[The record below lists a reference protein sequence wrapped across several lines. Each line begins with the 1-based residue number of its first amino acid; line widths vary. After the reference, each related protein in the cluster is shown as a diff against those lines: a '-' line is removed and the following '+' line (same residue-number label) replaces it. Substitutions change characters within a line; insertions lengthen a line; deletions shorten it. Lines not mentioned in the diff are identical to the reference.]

1 VSAAGRPPF
10 RGFRALPLV
19 QLTRARVVEFLR
31 EPEAIFWVFLFPV
44 LLAVALG
51 VAFRNQPPE
60 PARVAIEAGVGAEE
74 RLAALAVSKRVRA
87 GILDRESA
95 RRELRTGR
103 VALVVLAG
111 EPPTYWFDPTR
122 PESRLARLEVDAAL
136 QSAAGRTDPISPRD
150 LELTEKGS
158 RYIDFLVPGLLGMNL
173 MGTGMWAI
181 GFFLVQQRSGK
192 LLKLFVA
199 APMRRWHLLAAQVT
213 ARLVFLALEIAVL
226 VGFAVAVLDVPLVG
240 GVVELAAVAAAGA
253 MAFVGI
259 GLLVAARPRTIEG
272 VSGLMNFT
280 MFPMWIFSGVF
291 FSNERFP
298 AVAQPFIQALPLTA
312 LNDALRAV
320 MLDGAG
326 WAALAP
332 ELAILAVWGGLS
344 FALALKLFRWQ

>member
-1 VSAAGRPPF
+1 VSGEF
-10 RGFRALPLV
+10 RGWRAQPLV

-51 VAFRNQPPE
+51 VAFRNQPPA
-60 PARVAIEAGVGAEE
+60 PSPVAVEAGAGAEV
-74 RLAALAVSKRVRA
+74 RLAALVGSDRIAAEILPRA
-87 GILDRESA
+87 EAHRQ
-95 RRELRTGR
+95 LRTGK
-103 VALVVLAG
+103 VALVVLAT

-122 PESRLARLEVDAAL
+122 PESRVARLEVDDAL
-136 QSAAGRTDPISPRD
+136 QRAAGRTDLLAPAE

-158 RYIDFLVPGLLGMNL
+158 RYLDFLVPGLLGMNL

-181 GFFLVQQRSGK
+181 GFSLVQQRSGK

-213 ARLVFLALEIAVL
+213 ARLVFLALEVAIL
-226 VGFAVAVLDVPLVG
+226 VGFAVLALDVPLVG
-240 GVVELAAVAAAGA
+240 GVAPLALVAVLGA

-312 LNDALRAV
+312 LNDALRGV
-320 MLDGAG
+320 MLDGAPF
-326 WAALAP
+326 AALAP
-332 ELAILAVWGGLS
+332 ELAILVAWGAITF
-344 FALALKLFRWQ
+344 FAALKLFRWQ

>member
-1 VSAAGRPPF
+1 MIGTPRPF
-10 RGFRALPLV
+10 RGWRAAPLV

-31 EPEAIFWVFLFPV
+31 EPEAIFWVFMFPV

-51 VAFRNQPPE
+51 VAFRHQPPA
-60 PARVAIEAGVGAEE
+60 PAPVAVEAGAQAAE
-74 RLAALAVSKRVRA
+74 RQAALEASGGVRA
-87 GILDRESA
+87 EIVDRAEA
-95 RRELRTGR
+95 HRQLRTGK
-103 VALVVLAG
+103 VTLVVLAG

-136 QSAAGRTDPISPRD
+136 QAAAGRTDPIAPSE
-150 LELTEKGS
+150 LELVEKGS

-181 GFFLVQQRSGK
+181 GFSLVQQRSGK

-199 APMRRWHLLAAQVT
+199 APMRRWQLLAAQIT
-213 ARLVFLALEIAVL
+213 ARLVFLTLEVTILIA
-226 VGFAVAVLDVPLVG
+226 FAVWALDVPMRG
-240 GVVELAAVAAAGA
+240 GVLGLAVVTVLGA
-253 MAFVGI
+253 MCFVGI

-312 LNDALRAV
+312 LNDALRGV
-320 MLDGAG
+320 MLDGAS

-332 ELAILAVWGGLS
+332 ELGILVAWGVVTFGLS
-344 FALALKLFRWQ
+344 LKLFRWQ

>member
-1 VSAAGRPPF
+1 VSAPPRRSF
-10 RGFRALPLV
+10 QGWRALPLV

-60 PARVAIEAGVGAEE
+60 PVRVAVEAGAGAEE
-74 RLAALAVSKRVRA
+74 RLAALAASPRVRA
-87 GILDRESA
+87 AILDRESA

-122 PESRLARLEVDAAL
+122 PESRLARLEADAAL
-136 QSAAGRTDPISPRD
+136 QAAAGRTDPIAPRE

-213 ARLVFLALEIAVL
+213 ARLVFLALEVAIL
-226 VGFAVAVLDVPLVG
+226 VGFAVAVLDVPLAG
-240 GVVELAAVAAAGA
+240 GVVELTAVAALGA

-332 ELAILAVWGGLS
+332 ELALLALWGGVS